1 MAEQEALLPE
11 AVRGMSKFE
20 DSPQI
25 SCGEPLR
32 RAGLVLPQRTPGGV
46 TAHQQRSNVVCV
58 PGFREGKIKTEAG
71 KGCQQEVNV
80 LLTSKR

>member
-1 MAEQEALLPE
+1 MAEQEALPPE
-11 AVRGMSKFE
+11 AVRGVSKFE

-25 SCGEPLR
+25 RCGPLR
-32 RAGLVLPQRTPGGV
+32 RASLVLPQRTPGGV

-58 PGFREGKIKTEAG
+58 AGFREGKIKTEAG